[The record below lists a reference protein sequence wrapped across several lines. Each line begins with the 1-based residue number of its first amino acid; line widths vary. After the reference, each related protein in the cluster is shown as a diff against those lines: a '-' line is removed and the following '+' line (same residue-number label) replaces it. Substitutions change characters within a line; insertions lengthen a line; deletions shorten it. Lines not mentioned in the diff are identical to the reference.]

1 MCRMICCSAWL
12 AVMSLFP
19 RSFLLIFAFIYVWFL
34 CYDFF
39 LHYHYYYFFLTLF
52 VVVFLI
58 LFSVARN
65 VQDEKKKSGSIDA
78 KQAPFFDDVKPF
90 FLTASQAVI

>member
-1 MCRMICCSAWL
+1 MICCSAWL

-19 RSFLLIFAFIYVWFL
+19 RSFLLIFAFIYVCFL

-39 LHYHYYYFFLTLF
+39 LHYNYYYFFLTLF
-52 VVVFLI
+52 FLLFFLI

-65 VQDEKKKSGSIDA
+65 VQDKKKTVASMQN
-78 KQAPFFDDVKPF
+78 KLHL
-90 FLTASQAVI
+90 LTM